1 MDHARGSWIPENL
14 NPKGYRH
21 IVDMFTD
28 ACTRFADRPAFTSFG
43 RTLTYRELDRL
54 SDSFAVY
61 LQRDTDLQP
70 GDRIAIQLPNMIQYP
85 VVLMAAFK
93 VGLVVVN
100 TNPLYTPRELEHQF
114 KDSGAKALI
123 IHASMAHNAEQIIAN
138 TLIKDVFVTQ
148 IGDLHGFVKRTLLNT
163 AIKYVKKMEPD
174 YNLPMEQPLRG
185 AMMAYMGEKPSPV
198 DMSTEDVA
206 VLQYTGGTT
215 GVAKGAMLTHGN
227 LVSNMLQGHD
237 LINRAE
243 KNWQDVTISPLPL
256 YHIYAFMIA
265 MVVMEEG
272 GHSVLITNPR
282 DIAGFVKE
290 LKRWPIST
298 FLGLNTLF
306 VALCNND
313 DFKALDFSHLKVTIS
328 GGMALT
334 HAAADQ
340 WKEITGCD
348 VMEGYGLTETS
359 PAVSINPPGLTE
371 IGTIGWP
378 LSDTDVVII
387 GTDGTVLP
395 DGEIGELC
403 VKGPQVMKGYW
414 EREAETQAS
423 FTHDG
428 YLITGDVAVRE
439 ANGRLR
445 IVDRAKDLIIVSGFN
460 VYPNEIEE
468 VVSSHPLVIE
478 CAAVGIP
485 DPRCGEIPKVFVVRK
500 DNELSEQD
508 MIKWCKARLTNYKVP
523 KKVCFVEELPKSN
536 VGKVLRRMLK
546 DNDDTPKDAA

>member
-1 MDHARGSWIPENL
+1 
-14 NPKGYRH
+14 
-21 IVDMFTD
+21 
-28 ACTRFADRPAFTSFG
+28 
-43 RTLTYRELDRL
+43 
-54 SDSFAVY
+54 
-61 LQRDTDLQP
+61 
-70 GDRIAIQLPNMIQYP
+70 
-85 VVLMAAFK
+85 
-93 VGLVVVN
+93 
-100 TNPLYTPRELEHQF
+100 
-114 KDSGAKALI
+114 
-123 IHASMAHNAEQIIAN
+123 
-138 TLIKDVFVTQ
+138 
-148 IGDLHGFVKRTLLNT
+148 
-163 AIKYVKKMEPD
+163 
-174 YNLPMEQPLRG
+174 
-185 AMMAYMGEKPSPV
+185 
-198 DMSTEDVA
+198 
-206 VLQYTGGTT
+206 
-215 GVAKGAMLTHGN
+215 
-227 LVSNMLQGHD
+227 
-237 LINRAE
+237 
-243 KNWQDVTISPLPL
+243 
-256 YHIYAFMIA
+256 